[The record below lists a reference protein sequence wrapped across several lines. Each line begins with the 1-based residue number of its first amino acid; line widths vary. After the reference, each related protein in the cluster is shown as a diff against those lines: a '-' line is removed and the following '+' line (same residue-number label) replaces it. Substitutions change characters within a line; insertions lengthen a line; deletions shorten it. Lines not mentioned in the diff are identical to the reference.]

1 MENIYNLFFIFIPG
15 KGLINIMENLGNYK
29 DSDIYMVL
37 LKISAGATL
46 AFFMEVS
53 EFMVLSKTSSLTL
66 SIAGIFKV
74 SF

>member
-1 MENIYNLFFIFIPG
+1 
-15 KGLINIMENLGNYK
+15 
-29 DSDIYMVL
+29 MVI

-74 SF
+74 SSKRSLTISKEVRKSFCLLAGHFPISFSSRI

>member
-1 MENIYNLFFIFIPG
+1 
-15 KGLINIMENLGNYK
+15 MENLGNYK

>member
-1 MENIYNLFFIFIPG
+1 MYIDWLHTG
-15 KGLINIMENLGNYK
+15 KGLINIAENLSNYQ
-29 DSDIYMVL
+29 DEAIYMVL

-74 SF
+74 NFNLI

>member
-1 MENIYNLFFIFIPG
+1 MQN
-15 KGLINIMENLGNYK
+15 MSNYT
-29 DSDIYMVL
+29 DSAIYMVI

-74 SF
+74 SLSEMFRNLDK